1 MSAVETAEQ
10 KVSWCPSG
18 LSDRPESIVLGVRSG
33 DDGGI
38 AYLADPVPATEVL
51 GMIPEG
57 VEPRRILRFASHC
70 ESSCANRLGSRCGL
84 VDRIV
89 AVPGPPQA
97 ASVPR
102 CHLRAHCKWWE
113 QTGVDACHRC
123 PAVTTLTLADDELG
137 QLVADPTTTR
147 EQLDDWIATTDRT
160 GF

>member
-1 MSAVETAEQ
+1 
-10 KVSWCPSG
+10 
-18 LSDRPESIVLGVRSG
+18 
-33 DDGGI
+33 
-38 AYLADPVPATEVL
+38 
-51 GMIPEG
+51 
-57 VEPRRILRFASHC
+57 
-70 ESSCANRLGSRCGL
+70 

-137 QLVADPTTTR
+137 QLVADPSTTR
-147 EQLDDWIATTDRT
+147 EQLDDWIATADRT